1 MQSCGR
7 RRRRVADDSGC
18 RRDQLASALVS
29 NAVLS
34 DELGRLDRDQ
44 HRATA
49 LADKL
54 RPVAGGS
61 R

>member
-1 MQSCGR
+1 
-7 RRRRVADDSGC
+7 VADDSGC